1 VKSITVCAW
10 FENRFPCFA
19 LIPERQIRLRTFLRL
34 SYTVKL
40 NLVKREIM
48 EKPLV
53 ITMGDPTGV
62 GPEIIVQACRIG
74 AFADVDHSVVV
85 AGDLAILQRAAE
97 VCGCKFERK
106 RGSRLPLATDD
117 VLLGNYPLAVRALS
131 QLDPPLQRYGH
142 PEVSSGR
149 AMADY
154 ISWACDA
161 CLVGDAAGMVT
172 APINKQAL
180 QAAGFDFPGHT
191 ELLAEQCRVGQVV
204 MMLAGERLRVC
215 LVTTHCA
222 LREVPQ
228 RLTAE
233 RILATIRIVARSLKD
248 QFGIASPRLAVLA
261 LNPHA
266 GEGGLFGDEEQR
278 HILPAINA
286 ARHEGIPAS
295 GPHSADTLFWFAA
308 QGSYDAVICM
318 YHDQGLIP
326 LKLLHFED
334 GVNVTLGLPIVR
346 TSVDHGT
353 AYDLAGTGRANPAS
367 LIAAVTMAAEMVAK
381 QGGE

>member
-1 VKSITVCAW
+1 M
-10 FENRFPCFA
+10 
-19 LIPERQIRLRTFLRL
+19 QIRLRTFLCMG
-34 SYTVKL
+34 YTVSWCQ
-40 NLVKREIM
+40 M
-48 EKPLV
+48 EMRIVMKKPLI

-62 GPEIIVQACRIG
+62 GPEIILQGLCSG
-74 AFADVDHSVVV
+74 AFTGLARPLVV
-85 AGDLAILQRAAE
+85 AGDLAVLQRAAS
-97 VCGCKFERK
+97 VCGFDARL
-106 RGSRLPLATDD
+106 RSGSPLALASDEL
-117 VLLGNYPLAVRALS
+117 LLGNNVLPVRALS
-131 QLDPPLQRYGH
+131 RLDLAQQEYGH
-142 PEVSSGR
+142 PQPDAGR
-149 AMADY
+149 AMAEY

-161 CLVGDAAGMVT
+161 CIAGDAAGMVT

-180 QAAGFDFPGHT
+180 KAGGADFPGHT
-191 ELLAEQCRVGQVV
+191 ELLAARCQVDEVV

-228 RLTAE
+228 RLTAQ
-233 RILATIRIVARSLKD
+233 RILTTLRIASASLQK
-248 QFGIASPRLAVLA
+248 QFGLKQPRLAVLA

-278 HILPAINA
+278 HIVPAIEA
-286 ARHEGIPAS
+286 ARAEGLVAS

-308 QGSYDAVICM
+308 QGHYDAVICM

-326 LKLLHFED
+326 LKLLHFDD

-353 AYDLAGTGRANPAS
+353 AYDLAGTGQANAAS
-367 LIAAVTMAAEMVAK
+367 LIAAVKMAAEMADK
-381 QGGE
+381 QERGTRDAE